1 MTKYSAEFKLKVVKE
16 YFRGELGTTLLARK
30 YVICSV
36 GGLRGW
42 IKEYRLKGPSA
53 FQKVTRRNKV
63 YSKSFKENAVKL
75 YLTSDKSYQELSYE
89 LGIHTM
95 GLLCTWVNHYR
106 KYGEIPEVKKRGKK
120 SVKNADNNSQLKG
133 SEEDQKRIKELEQ
146 QLRYAQIEV
155 EYLKGLRR
163 LGRKG
168 QMNKKLN
175 SSTISEKNLNSK
187 KS

>member
-30 YVICSV
+30 YGICSV

-53 FQKVTRRNKV
+53 FQKGTRRNKV

-106 KYGEIPEVKKRGKK
+106 KYGEIPEAKKRG
-120 SVKNADNNSQLKG
+120 
-133 SEEDQKRIKELEQ
+133 
-146 QLRYAQIEV
+146 
-155 EYLKGLRR
+155 
-163 LGRKG
+163 RKV
-168 QMNKKLN
+168 
-175 SSTISEKNLNSK
+175 
-187 KS
+187 

>member
-16 YFRGELGTTLLARK
+16 YFRGDLGTTLLARK
-30 YVICSV
+30 YGICSV

-53 FQKVTRRNKV
+53 FQKGTRRNKV

-106 KYGEIPEVKKRGKK
+106 KYGEIPEAKKRGKK

-133 SEEDQKRIKELEQ
+133 SEEGQKRIKELEQ

-168 QMNKKLN
+168 QMNKKLS

-187 KS
+187 KY

>member
-16 YFRGELGTTLLARK
+16 YFNGELGTTLLARK
-30 YVICSV
+30 YGICSV

-42 IKEYRLKGPSA
+42 IKEYRLKGPSV
-53 FQKVTRRNKV
+53 FKKGTRKNKV
-63 YSKSFKENAVKL
+63 YSKTFKENAIKL
-75 YLTSDKSYQELSYE
+75 YLTTDKSYQELSYE

-106 KYGEIPEVKKRGKK
+106 KYGEIPETKKRGKK
-120 SVKNADNNSQLKG
+120 SVKSSDNKLQLKS
-133 SEEDQKRIKELEQ
+133 SEEDKKRIRELEQ

>member
-1 MTKYSAEFKLKVVKE
+1 
-16 YFRGELGTTLLARK
+16 
-30 YVICSV
+30 
-36 GGLRGW
+36 
-42 IKEYRLKGPSA
+42 
-53 FQKVTRRNKV
+53 
-63 YSKSFKENAVKL
+63 
-75 YLTSDKSYQELSYE
+75 
-89 LGIHTM
+89 M
-95 GLLCTWVNHYR
+95 GLLCTWVNYYR
-106 KYGEIPEVKKRGKK
+106 KYGEIPKAKKRGKK
-120 SVKNADNNSQLKG
+120 SVKSADNNSQLKG

-168 QMNKKLN
+168 QMSKKLN